1 MSSFAG
7 DLAYR
12 VVKEK
17 LGALIQ
23 AASGSPSLRAQLVA
37 NPKQAVEDFLGLTL
51 PAGVK
56 VRAIEEDADTLTI
69 VVPRK
74 MPRSP
79 GGQTLKLDDISALVG
94 AAYSSIIECPAP

>member
-56 VRAIEEDADTLTI
+56 VRAIEEDADDAYDCCTSEDAPVT
-69 VVPRK
+69 R
-74 MPRSP
+74 RSDFEARRHKRSCRRR
-79 GGQTLKLDDISALVG
+79 LF
-94 AAYSSIIECPAP
+94 EHH